1 MDRNQYQDTPYPDD
15 RAGNP
20 PQDRL
25 LGSQPDKA
33 IPQSAPVQQSSSS
46 YRAPL
51 QDDVPFH
58 QHTSNDPIA
67 NQYEETH
74 PNDSVVKEGKRLS
87 KKWQYRLYWCAQ
99 THPITLVAGHEY

>member
-1 MDRNQYQDTPYPDD
+1 MDHNQYQDTPYHDD
-15 RAGNP
+15 RAANP
-20 PQDRL
+20 PKDQL
-25 LGSQPDKA
+25 LGSQPDDTA
-33 IPQSAPVQQSSSS
+33 MPQPVPVQHSSS

-51 QDDVPFH
+51 QEDVPFH

-87 KKWQYRLYWCAQ
+87 KKWQYRLYW
-99 THPITLVAGHEY
+99 

>member
-15 RAGNP
+15 RDGNP

-25 LGSQPDKA
+25 LGSQPDNTLDTA
-33 IPQSAPVQQSSSS
+33 IPQPAPVQQSSDSNK
-46 YRAPL
+46 APL

-58 QHTSNDPIA
+58 QHTSNNPIA
-67 NQYEETH
+67 DQYEETH

-87 KKWQYRLYWCAQ
+87 KKWQYRLYW
-99 THPITLVAGHEY
+99 

>member
-1 MDRNQYQDTPYPDD
+1 MDRNQYQDTPYSDD
-15 RAGNP
+15 RDGNP

-25 LGSQPDKA
+25 LGSQPDNTA
-33 IPQSAPVQQSSSS
+33 IPQPAPVQQSSSS
-46 YRAPL
+46 NKAPL

-87 KKWQYRLYWCAQ
+87 KKWQYRLYW
-99 THPITLVAGHEY
+99 